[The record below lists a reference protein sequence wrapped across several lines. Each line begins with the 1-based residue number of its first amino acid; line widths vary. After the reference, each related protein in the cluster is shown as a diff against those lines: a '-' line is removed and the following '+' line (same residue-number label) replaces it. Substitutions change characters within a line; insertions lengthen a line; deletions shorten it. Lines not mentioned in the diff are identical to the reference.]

1 MANTIPEKPSWSS
14 SLKDI
19 LLGDTSIQD
28 YADGIAE
35 LTGVDVRDLGGGF
48 FEASSTTSSDTAVI
62 YKVDVRDNLSSISS
76 KDKSEWDVDGI
87 AEANKL
93 TNKDL
98 IYVGQNLLV
107 GGTSSSGSRTE
118 LELDPNVS
126 NKVTIQNFGLQS
138 NTDRTVFATWT
149 WDRKNTENYRAVWGY
164 YIDGIWFTGSDSET
178 ELKESIYDAPQNCE
192 GVRFRVIPLSETKNV
207 KNKDTVYW
215 NAEWS
220 TYETYWFKDNPP
232 TKPGMPDV
240 EVKDYKLTAR
250 LNNVNSDTE
259 SIMFQVVKDN
269 DIVFKTSDST
279 VTMNYVQYSCYLDA
293 GSEYKVRCRAKR
305 GEKYS
310 DWTEYTENYKTKP
323 AAWSEGEGITVCKAT
338 SEKSVRLEW
347 TESPTAT
354 SYEIEY
360 TTEKEEYFDGSDKVT
375 SVSDIKN
382 PHYEFTGLESGE
394 IYFFRV
400 RAINDQGETNW
411 SEPKSVVVGTSP
423 VAPTTWSSTTTVIV
437 GEPLTLYWVH
447 NSEDG
452 STQRYAEVE
461 MYVNDVQETHLIRT
475 EEEED
480 DEKTMHYL
488 VETDSYVEGVQIRWR
503 VRTAGV
509 TNELGDWSI
518 ERTVD
523 VYAPPTL
530 TLEVTD
536 AAGNSLETLTSFP
549 FYISAKAG
557 PETQSPI
564 SYHVTIT
571 SKEAYETTDS
581 MGNPQLVSAGEEVY
595 SKHFDISDDL
605 LLEISAGSVDLQNN
619 IGYTIKVVVSMN
631 SGLTTED
638 TVDFTVAWAD
648 YTFSPN
654 AEIGYDSDT
663 FTVFIMPFCDDEN
676 GERIEG
682 ISLSVYRREFDGSFT
697 EIATGLDNVEST
709 YVTDPHPALD
719 YARYRIVATTVA
731 TGAVSY
737 YDMPGYPIGE
747 TSIIIQWNE
756 AWSNFDATSADATE
770 EPTWAGSLLRLPYNV
785 DVQDNN
791 DADVSFVRYIG
802 RNHPVSYYGT
812 QRGSTS
818 TWNTEIPKKDVDTL
832 YALRRLANWMG
843 DVYVREP
850 SGSGYWASVAVSFS
864 QKHRELTIPVTL
876 DITRVEG
883 GA

>member
-1 MANTIPEKPSWSS
+1 MAKDFGAILIDIASGDYGSLRDAVEETLNIPGATITKTASE
-14 SLKDI
+14 
-19 LLGDTSIQD
+19 
-28 YADGIAE
+28 
-35 LTGVDVRDLGGGF
+35 GF
-48 FEASSTTSSDTAVI
+48 YEVSSTTTGENAIVYSIEKGDTLTEI
-62 YKVDVRDNLSSISS
+62 
-76 KDKSEWDVDGI
+76 
-87 AEANKL
+87 ANKSNMTVSDL
-93 TNKDL
+93 AHNNKINNPNL
-98 IYVGQNLLV
+98 VYTGQNV
-107 GGTSSSGSRTE
+107 VVSGGE
-118 LELDPNVS
+118 LEFDPNVS

-138 NTDRTVFATWT
+138 NTDRTVFATWL
-149 WDRKNTENYRAVWGY
+149 WDRDNTENYRAVWGY

-207 KNKDTVYW
+207 KNKDTAYW
-215 NAEWS
+215 TAEWS
-220 TYETYWFKDNPP
+220 TYETYWFKENPP
-232 TKPGMPDV
+232 TKPDMPSV
-240 EVKDYKLTAR
+240 EVKDYKLTTK
-250 LNNVNSDTE
+250 LNNVNDDTYA
-259 SIMFQVVKDN
+259 IQFQVVKN
-269 DIVFKTSDST
+269 NTIVFKTSLST
-279 VTMNYVQYSCYLDA
+279 VKMNYVQYSCYLDA
-293 GSEYKVRCRAKR
+293 GAEYKVRCRAYR
-305 GEKYS
+305 DEKYS
-310 DWTEYTENYKTKP
+310 DWTEYTENYSTKP
-323 AAWSEGEGITVCKAT
+323 AALSGITECRAT
-338 SEKSVRLEW
+338 SENSVYLAW
-347 TESPTAT
+347 SESTTAT

-360 TTEKEEYFDGSDKVT
+360 TTEKAEYLEGSDKVT
-375 SVSDIKN
+375 SVSDIKY
-382 PHYEFTGLESGE
+382 PHYEFTGLESGQE
-394 IYFFRV
+394 YFFRV
-400 RAINDQGETNW
+400 RAVNDQGESAW
-411 SEPKSVVVGTSP
+411 SEVKSVVVGTVP

-437 GEPLTLYWVH
+437 GESLTLYWVH

-452 STQRYAEVE
+452 SAQRYAEIE
-461 MYVNDVQETHLIRT
+461 MYVDDVKETHTVRT
-475 EEEED
+475 VDEED
-480 DEKTMHYL
+480 DEKTMHFA
-488 VETDSYVEGVQIRWR
+488 VDTSSYIEGVQIRWR

-509 TNELGDWSI
+509 TNEYGDWSI

-536 AAGNSLETLTSFP
+536 ADGNPLETLTSFP
-549 FYISAKAG
+549 FYISAEAG

-564 SYHVTIT
+564 GYHVTIT

-581 MGNPQLVSAGEEVY
+581 MGNPQIVSAGEEVY

-605 LLEISAGSVDLQNN
+605 LLEISAGNVDLQNN
-619 IGYTIKVVVSMN
+619 VSYTLKVVVSMN
-631 SGLTTED
+631 SGLTAEETL
-638 TVDFTVAWAD
+638 DFTVAWTD

-654 AEIGYDSDT
+654 AEIGYDPDT
-663 FTVFIMPFCDDEN
+663 LTVFIMPFCDDEN

-697 EIATGLDNVEST
+697 EIATDLDNVNST

-756 AWSNFDATSADATE
+756 AWSNFDVANTDDTE
-770 EPTWAGSLLRLPYNV
+770 EPSWAGSLLKLPYNV
-785 DVQDNN
+785 DVQDSN
-791 DADVSFVRYIG
+791 DADVSFVKYIG

-812 QRGSTS
+812 QRGATS
-818 TWNTEIPKKDVDTL
+818 TWNTEIPKKDADTL

-850 SGSGYWASVAVSFS
+850 SGSGYWASVSVSFS
-864 QKHRELTIPVTL
+864 QKHRELTIPITL